1 MKKLKLYLKELR
13 APFFTGVIVPVILG
27 SVIARYH
34 TGRFS
39 WFFFAATLIGAVLI
53 HAGANVINDYYD
65 HRSGNDDANT
75 DFVRPFTGGSRM
87 IPDGLLSPR
96 EVLLEGMICYGLGAL
111 IGLWL
116 AYERGLPILFIG
128 LIGTLTSFFYSAPP
142 FKFVYRGIGEIFIA
156 LNFGVLTVLGAYYV
170 QAQSLSWIPVIASI
184 PVALLI
190 MLVLYI
196 NEFQDYSADKLV
208 NKNQWVVRLGR
219 KRAAIGYALFLT
231 ITYGWVLACV
241 LTNVFPIW
249 SLAVLA
255 TSPLAIKAIKTARA
269 HYDHPQQ
276 LTPANALTIQLHL
289 VIGLMLSASYLVPWH
304 ILVSGMGVIRRY

>member
-1 MKKLKLYLKELR
+1 MNKLKLYLKELR
-13 APFFTGVIVPVILG
+13 APFFTGAIVPVILG

-39 WFFFAATLIGAVLI
+39 WFFFVATLIGAVLI

-65 HRSGNDDANT
+65 HKSGNDEANT
-75 DFVRPFTGGSRM
+75 DFVSPFTGGSRM

-96 EVLLEGMICYGLGAL
+96 EVFFEGIICYSLGAL

-128 LIGTLTSFFYSAPP
+128 LIGTLTSFFYTAPP
-142 FKFVYRGIGEIFIA
+142 FKFVYRGIGEIFVA

-170 QAQSLSWIPVIASI
+170 QAQSLSWIPVIASV

-208 NKNQWVVRLGR
+208 NKNHWVVRLGR
-219 KRAAIGYALFLT
+219 KKATVGYAAFLI
-231 ITYGWVLACV
+231 ITYLSILVA
-241 LTNVFPIW
+241 VFVKVIPIW
-249 SLAVLA
+249 ALAAFV
-255 TSPLAIKAIKTARA
+255 TMPLSVKAIKTAQDN
-269 HYDHPQQ
+269 YDDPKR
-276 LTPANALTIQLHL
+276 LAGANAITIQLHL
-289 VIGLMLSASYLVPWH
+289 IVGLILAASYLVP
-304 ILVSGMGVIRRY
+304 